1 MMAILTGV
9 RSWLITVLICISLM
23 ISNIE
28 HLRIVTFELA
38 LKRSNNK
45 NYHFLISYYV
55 PNLVCYFLILI
66 TT

>member
-9 RSWLITVLICISLM
+9 RSWLITVLICISLI

-28 HLRIVTFELA
+28 HLSIVTFELA

-45 NYHFLISYYV
+45 NYHSLISYYV
-55 PNLVCYFLILI
+55 PNLVCIF
-66 TT
+66 

>member
-1 MMAILTGV
+1 MMAILTSV
-9 RSWLITVLICISLM
+9 RLWPITVLTCISLI

-28 HLRIVTFELA
+28 HFRILAFELA

-45 NYHFLISYYV
+45 NYDFLISYYV
-55 PNLVCYFLILI
+55 PNLLCYFLILI